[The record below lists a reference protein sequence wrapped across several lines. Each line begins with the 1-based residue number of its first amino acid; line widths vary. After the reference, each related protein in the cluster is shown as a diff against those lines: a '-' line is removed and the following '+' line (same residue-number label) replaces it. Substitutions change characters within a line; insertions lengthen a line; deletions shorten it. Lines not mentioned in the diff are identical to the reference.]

1 MNFTLDS
8 NQKLIQDMVREFA
21 VNELES
27 MAGEIDRSC
36 EFPWINI
43 KKMAE
48 LGLMGIIIPEEYGG
62 GGMDFMSL
70 TLAVEEISR
79 GCASTGVIVAVHQS
93 LCAYP
98 ILQFG
103 NDTQKKEYL
112 PSMAKGEKLGAFG
125 LTESNAGSDP
135 AAMETTA
142 KLEGDHYILN
152 GSKRFITNGG
162 EAAIYIVFASTD
174 KSKAHK
180 GISAFIIEKD
190 FPGFGVGKHEDL
202 LGLRATSN
210 CELLFDDCRVP
221 RENLLG
227 EEGQGFKIALHTIDT
242 SRIDIGAQAVG
253 IAQAA
258 LDASLKYSKERKTF
272 GKPICEY
279 EMIQSKLAEMATR
292 IDAARLL
299 VFRAASIKDEGAP
312 RYTKEAAMAKYAAAE
327 AVMYC
332 VREAIQVYGG
342 YGYTKDYPVERYYR
356 DAKCMEI
363 YEGTSEIQKIV
374 IARSL
379 LG

>member
-1 MNFTLDS
+1 MDFKLDS
-8 NQKLIQDMVREFA
+8 NQKLIQEMVRDFA
-21 VNELES
+21 VNELEP
-27 MAGEIDRSC
+27 MAEEIDRSC
-36 EFPWINI
+36 DFPWANI
-43 KKMAE
+43 KKLAE
-48 LGLMGIIIPEEYGG
+48 LGLMGMIIPEEFGG
-62 GGMDFMSL
+62 GGMDFLSL
-70 TLAVEEISR
+70 SIAIEEISR

-98 ILQFG
+98 IIAFG
-103 NDTQKKEYL
+103 NDSQRKKYL
-112 PSMAKGEKLGAFG
+112 PILAKTEKVGAFG
-125 LTESNAGSDP
+125 LTEPNAGSDP

-142 KLEGDHYILN
+142 RLDGDHYILN

-162 EAAIYIVFASTD
+162 EAGIFIVFATTD
-174 KSKAHK
+174 KSLGHK
-180 GISAFIIEKD
+180 GVSTFIVEKD
-190 FPGFGVGKHEDL
+190 FPGFSVGKHEDL

-210 CELLFDDCRVP
+210 CELQFDDCKVP

-227 EEGQGFKIALHTIDT
+227 DEGQGFKIALHTIDV

-253 IAQAA
+253 ISQAA
-258 LDASLKYSKERKTF
+258 LEASVKYSKERKTF

-292 IDAARLL
+292 IDGARLL
-299 VFRAASIKDEGAP
+299 IHRVACMKDDGVP
-312 RYTKEAAMAKYAAAE
+312 RFSKEAAMAKYAASE
-327 AVMYC
+327 ASMYC

-363 YEGTSEIQKIV
+363 YEGTTEIQKIV

-379 LG
+379 LT

>member
-1 MNFTLDS
+1 MDFTLDS

-21 VNELES
+21 VNELEP
-27 MAGEIDRSC
+27 AAEEADRSG
-36 EFPWINI
+36 EFPQANL

-48 LGLMGIIIPEEYGG
+48 LGLLGIIVPEQYSG
-62 GGMDFMSL
+62 GGMDFLSL
-70 TLAVEEISR
+70 SIAVEEISK
-79 GCASTGVIVAVHQS
+79 GCASMGVIVAVHQS
-93 LCAYP
+93 LVEYP

-103 NDTQKKEYL
+103 NEDQKKKYL
-112 PSMAKGEKLGAFG
+112 PPLAKGEKIGAFG
-125 LTESNAGSDP
+125 LTEANAGSDP

-142 KLEGDHYILN
+142 KLDGDHYVLN
-152 GSKRFITNGG
+152 GSKRFITSGG
-162 EAAIYIVFASTD
+162 EAGTLVVFAATD
-174 KSKAHK
+174 KEKKHK
-180 GISAFIIEKD
+180 GISAFIVEKE
-190 FPGFGVGKHEDL
+190 FPGFSVGKHEDL
-202 LGLRATSN
+202 LGLRATAN

-221 RENLLG
+221 KENLLG
-227 EEGQGFKIALHTIDT
+227 AEGQGFKIALNTIDT

-258 LDASLKYSKERKTF
+258 LEAAVKYSKERKTF

-292 IDAARLL
+292 IDAARFL
-299 VFRAASIKDEGAP
+299 VYRAANVKDQGAE
-312 RYTKEAAMAKYAAAE
+312 RYSKEAAMAKYMAAE
-327 AVMYC
+327 ACMYC
-332 VREAIQVYGG
+332 VREAVQVYGG

-379 LG
+379 LA